1 MSSELITEIE
11 SIESCSSEIL
21 PYAYNIV
28 YLRQY
33 CTVWREYMR
42 QVQAFLDENVKYSSK
57 VKCVRA
63 VDVLPYETLLLI
75 TSFCDAKTLCRASA
89 ASVTWNA
96 MCSRYDLWE
105 NLCRRQ
111 FFISTSQF
119 VAGRAKDVD
128 DENIDSKELYKAAL
142 SVLQGVLR
150 GGSATKA
157 NMSAFTGRNVPV
169 IQYPILIR

>member
-1 MSSELITEIE
+1 MSVPEME
-11 SIESCSSEIL
+11 STESCRSEIL
-21 PYAYNIV
+21 PYAYNII

-33 CTVWREYMR
+33 CTIWQEYMK
-42 QVQAFLDENVKYSSK
+42 QVQAFLDDNVRYPSKTKY
-57 VKCVRA
+57 VRA

-111 FFISTSQF
+111 FFVSTSQF
-119 VAGRAKDVD
+119 VAGRAKNVD
-128 DENIDSKELYKAAL
+128 TETIDSKELYKAAL

-157 NMSAFTGRNVPV
+157 SMSAFTGRNVPV